1 MKKRLLLLFILLSQI
16 NCYTQSA
23 HDVGLFLGGTS
34 YIGDLNTELPLYFP
48 KPAVGLLY
56 RIRYNPRY
64 NIRFCALLSELEAND
79 NHFIGAS
86 NFQKRR
92 AYNFRD
98 NTFVEGSGHLE
109 FNFFPI
115 TDDRHADNF
124 SPYVAIGLALF
135 YGSQESH
142 NLQLTIPGTVGV
154 KYRLTKKIELL
165 ADFSLRKTF
174 TDNLDGLPSTF
185 DSGFQRYKQRSML
198 STKDWYAVYGV
209 TIFYTF
215 KDNKNICQA
224 GYKKRRK

>member
-1 MKKRLLLLFILLSQI
+1 MKKTVLLLFVLYSQI

-23 HDVGLFLGGTS
+23 HDVGLFLGGAS
-34 YIGDLNTELPLYFP
+34 YIGDLNSELPLYFP
-48 KPAVGLLY
+48 RPAVGLLY

-64 NIRFCALLSELEAND
+64 NLRFGALISELQASD
-79 NHFIGAS
+79 GHFIGAS

-92 AYNFRD
+92 GYDFRD
-98 NTFVEGSGHLE
+98 NTFVEGLGQLE

-135 YGSQESH
+135 LGSQESH
-142 NLQLTIPGTVGV
+142 NLQLTIPGTIGV
-154 KYRLTKKIELL
+154 KYKLTKKFEIL

-174 TDNLDGLPSTF
+174 TDHLDGLSPVF
-185 DSGFQRYKQRSML
+185 DSGFQQYKQSSML
-198 STKDWYAVYGV
+198 SSKDWYSVYGI

-215 KDNKNICQA
+215 KDNKNKCHA
-224 GYKKRRK
+224 GYNKRRK